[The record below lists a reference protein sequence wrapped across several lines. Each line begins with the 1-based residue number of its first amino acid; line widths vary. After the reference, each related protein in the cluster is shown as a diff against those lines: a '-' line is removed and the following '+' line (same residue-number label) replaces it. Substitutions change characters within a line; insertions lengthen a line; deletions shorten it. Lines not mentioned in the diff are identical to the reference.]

1 MVLHKTC
8 VGAGCL
14 ADPGFGYR
22 SSPQQDYR
30 WACLAHR
37 GLLEVG
43 AAVLPRS
50 AAAAKAREGVGT
62 AKTLPLPDSWA
73 QGRLV

>member
-22 SSPQQDYR
+22 SSPKQDYR

-43 AAVLPRS
+43 AAGGGWHRQDSP
-50 AAAAKAREGVGT
+50 AAR
-62 AKTLPLPDSWA
+62 
-73 QGRLV
+73 